1 MQHSYKRQNLLKYRV
16 IITLILVAMLG
27 FILGSTWRYPQQYL
41 VMKVY
46 GKTYSDKLYKCDNA
60 MRDHYIAKA
69 KLMYQADKTNL
80 QDLES
85 SELSLIDCHSYDK
98 LRKKL
103 IWFGLTDNELGM
115 LGLKAIEQNK
125 VDLSKIV
132 EIHEIND

>member
-1 MQHSYKRQNLLKYRV
+1 M
-16 IITLILVAMLG
+16 
-27 FILGSTWRYPQQYL
+27 
-41 VMKVY
+41 
-46 GKTYSDKLYKCDNA
+46 
-60 MRDHYIAKA
+60 
-69 KLMYQADKTNL
+69 
-80 QDLES
+80 ES